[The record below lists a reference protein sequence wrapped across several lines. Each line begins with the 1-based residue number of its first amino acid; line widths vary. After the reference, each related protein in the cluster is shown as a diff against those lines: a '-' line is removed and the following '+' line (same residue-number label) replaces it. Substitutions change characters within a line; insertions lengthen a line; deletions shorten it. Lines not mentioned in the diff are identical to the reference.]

1 MIEEF
6 AIPMSR
12 SLVYLLEAF
21 VLLWVAKFAY
31 TAVYRRVELKAEL
44 FERKNHAL
52 AVSVSGYLF
61 GVILAFGGAL
71 SGPSTGWKSDAVG
84 IAAYGLVAIVL
95 MLIASFVCEKILL
108 PHFDNT
114 EEVVRD
120 HNLGAAFVEAG
131 MHVANGLIILAI
143 TQGSGAWWIGLVFWA
158 LAQVGLIVV
167 GRLYE
172 AVTPHEIHEELR
184 KDNAAVGLAFG
195 GALVGMGNIISVAV
209 AGDFSGW
216 QLSLTGFA
224 AYAVFGLIVLF
235 VLKRLTDSLLAPS
248 VKLASEQTEQQPNVG
263 AGLLEAFG
271 YVGGSMLLVWVL

>member
-1 MIEEF
+1 MIEEY

-12 SLVYLLEAF
+12 SLAYLLEAF

-44 FERKNHAL
+44 FQRNNHAL

-71 SGPSTGWKSDAVG
+71 SGPSTGWQSDAVG
-84 IAAYGLVAIVL
+84 IAAHGLVAIVL
-95 MLIASFVCEKILL
+95 MLIASFLCEKILL

-143 TQGSGAWWIGLVFWA
+143 IQGSGVWWIGLVFWA

-184 KDNAAVGLAFG
+184 KNNAAVGLAFG

-209 AGDFSGW
+209 AGDFLGW
-216 QLSLTGFA
+216 RSSLTSFA
-224 AYAVFGLIVLF
+224 AYALFGLVVLF
-235 VLKRLTDSLLAPS
+235 VLKRLTDSLLAPG
-248 VKLASEQTEQQPNVG
+248 VKLASEQTEQQPNIG

-271 YVGGSMLLVWVL
+271 YVGGSMLLIWVL

>member
-31 TAVYRRVELKAEL
+31 TAIYRRVELKVEL
-44 FERKNHAL
+44 FERNNHAL

-71 SGPSTGWKSDAVG
+71 SGPSTGWKSDAVS
-84 IAAYGLVAIVL
+84 IAAYGVVAIVL
-95 MLIASFVCEKILL
+95 MLIASFLCEKILL

-172 AVTPHEIHEELR
+172 AVTPHKIHEELR
-184 KDNAAVGLAFG
+184 NNNAAVGLAFG

-209 AGDFSGW
+209 AGDFAGW
-216 QLSLTGFA
+216 QASLTGFA

-248 VKLASEQTEQQPNVG
+248 VKLANEQTEQQPNVG